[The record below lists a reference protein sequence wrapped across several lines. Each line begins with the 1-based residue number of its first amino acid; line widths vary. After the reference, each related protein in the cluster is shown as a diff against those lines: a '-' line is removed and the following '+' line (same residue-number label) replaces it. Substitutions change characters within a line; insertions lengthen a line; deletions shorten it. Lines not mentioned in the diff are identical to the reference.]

1 MFVKIQVAL
10 YLAIWHGKFFKTAIT
25 FSVVLLLAELHL
37 DSLPR
42 QVVDDVVAHTPLDAR
57 KVEDPREVEDFE
69 VLRAHG
75 EGFERL
81 VEGQLRILSLDSLND
96 NGS

>member
-1 MFVKIQVAL
+1 M
-10 YLAIWHGKFFKTAIT
+10 
-25 FSVVLLLAELHL
+25 LLLAELHL
-37 DSLPR
+37 DPLHR
-42 QVVDDVVAHTPLDAR
+42 QVVDGVVAHTPLDAR

-69 VLRAHG
+69 VLGAHG